1 MQGADGSEGKRVGG
15 ASGAASGGQQES
27 GFDKGQG
34 DLTLPELT
42 GEAQVEATEAARRVG
57 QPEIEI
63 EQNLAIS
70 LQVSGH
76 AGSLRFCASCE
87 PRLPTRSRGRGT
99 KSPPGR

>member
-42 GEAQVEATEAARRVG
+42 GEAQVMATEAARRVG

-70 LQVSGH
+70 LRVGGMG
-76 AGSLRFCASCE
+76 GSFRFLVSCE
-87 PRLPTRSRGRGT
+87 PRLQVGFRGRV
-99 KSPPGR
+99 GRCFGSG